1 MADAILFDASEEL
14 LVVERPRE
22 HHRHLLHVVHETAI
36 PQSHDHITHRRKHRI
51 IDLRSAIGD
60 VKQNESE
67 G

>member
-14 LVVERPRE
+14 LVVERSRE
-22 HHRHLLHVVHETAI
+22 NYRHLLHAVHETAI
-36 PQSHDHITHRRKHRI
+36 PQSHDHLTHRRKDRV